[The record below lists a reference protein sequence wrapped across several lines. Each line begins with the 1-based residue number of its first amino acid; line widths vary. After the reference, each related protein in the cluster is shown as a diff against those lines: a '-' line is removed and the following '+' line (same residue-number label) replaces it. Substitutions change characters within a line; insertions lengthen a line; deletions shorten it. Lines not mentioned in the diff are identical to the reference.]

1 MYAYKLGFIL
11 SGKAQEFKVGGVIP
25 GCGTPGCMYYRKDD
39 NTE

>member
-25 GCGTPGCMYYRKDD
+25 GCMYYSKDD
-39 NTE
+39 NTEYI